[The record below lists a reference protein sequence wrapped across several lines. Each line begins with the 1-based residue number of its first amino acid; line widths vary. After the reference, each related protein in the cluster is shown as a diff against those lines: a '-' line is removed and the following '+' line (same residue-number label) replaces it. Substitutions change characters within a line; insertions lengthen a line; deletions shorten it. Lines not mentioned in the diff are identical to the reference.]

1 MIKLFSSESVTEGH
15 PDKISDQISDAILD
29 AYLKQDPNS
38 RVACETAVTTN
49 YVFVFGEISSKGQVD
64 IDQVV
69 RNTIKNIGYNHDDLG
84 FNYQTV
90 KIDIRINQQS
100 PDIARGVN
108 EKEDHELGAGDQGLM
123 FGFANKETETF
134 LPLPIYLAHQ
144 LSKRLST
151 VRKEN
156 IISDLRPDGK
166 TQVTIAYENGMYQYI
181 EAIVLSTQHGH
192 TWVGKQDQLKKEIMT
207 HIIHPILK
215 DYDTARTRYLINPT
229 GQFLQG
235 GPNGDAGLTG
245 RKIIVDTYGGFAP
258 HGGGAFSGKDA
269 TKVDRSAAYMARY
282 IAKNVVAA
290 NLCDVCELEIAYAI
304 GVSEPVSFF
313 IDCHG
318 TEKVAL
324 TNLKNAIQHIFDLR
338 PSHIIEALALKN
350 PIYSQT
356 AAYGHFGQ
364 DNNTFPWE
372 RLDKV
377 DKLREILYNYIK
389 EY

>member
-69 RNTIKNIGYNHDDLG
+69 RHTIKRILVMINEDLG
-84 FNYQTV
+84 FNYETV

-181 EAIVLSTQHGH
+181 DAIVLSTQHGH

-324 TNLKNAIQHIFDLR
+324 TNLKKAIQDIFDLR

-364 DNNTFPWE
+364 DNTTFPWE

-377 DKLREILYNYIK
+377 DKLREILYN
-389 EY
+389 

>member
-15 PDKISDQISDAILD
+15 PDKVSDQISDAILD
-29 AYLKQDPNS
+29 AHLKQDPNS

-49 YVFVFGEISSKGQVD
+49 YVLVFGEISSKGQVD

-69 RNTIKNIGYNHDDLG
+69 RNTIKNIGYYHDDLG

-90 KIDIRINQQS
+90 KIDIRINKQS

-144 LSKRLST
+144 LSKRLSF

-181 EAIVLSTQHGH
+181 DAIVLSTQHGH
-192 TWVGKQDQLKKEIMT
+192 TWVGKQDLLKKEIMT
-207 HIIHPILK
+207 HIVSPILK

-245 RKIIVDTYGGFAP
+245 RKIIVDTYGGYAP

-304 GVSEPVSFF
+304 GVSKPVSFF

-324 TNLKNAIQHIFDLR
+324 IKLKKAIQDIFDLR
-338 PSHIIEALALKN
+338 PSHIIEALSLKN
-350 PIYSQT
+350 PIYLQT

-377 DKLREILYNYIK
+377 DKLREILYN
-389 EY
+389 